1 MIRAVPRYLAVG
13 ATCAILHNVIMIA
26 GDFVGL
32 HYVASTL
39 VSFVIVVLCGYGL
52 HSTFTFGRDLSL
64 SSLWRYAL
72 GMAANLPGSL
82 VLMFVLCSLAGIP
95 VVVAAPATTVILFL
109 WNFAVSRPGAIVRE
123 PRGAEGDLNGWTA
136 DCRRGRHLA
145 RGRHQ
150 DTRRTHSIV
159 SLAPPDLSDG
169 PAQEPAEDLAAD

>member
-109 WNFAVSRPGAIVRE
+109 WNFAVSHWAIVAN
-123 PRGAEGDLNGWTA
+123 PAA
-136 DCRRGRHLA
+136 RRA
-145 RGRHQ
+145 
-150 DTRRTHSIV
+150 I
-159 SLAPPDLSDG
+159 
-169 PAQEPAEDLAAD
+169 